1 MDWLAKL
8 LGGTVPA
15 KPEGTPLPDGIMNML
30 GEAIPP
36 QLRDMAAGLIGEQ
49 QLRDLLQR
57 GETPVQQVMDGAQ
70 QALDAVPQDAGGL
83 VEQGMALLKNRF
95 GH

>member
-8 LGGTVPA
+8 LGGTMPA
-15 KPEGTPLPDGIMNML
+15 KTEGTPLPDGIMNTL

-36 QLRDMAAGLIGEQ
+36 QLQDLAAGLIGEQ

-57 GETPVQQVMDGAQ
+57 GETPVPQVMDGAKA
-70 QALDAVPQDAGGL
+70 ALDAVPQGAGGL

-95 GH
+95 GL